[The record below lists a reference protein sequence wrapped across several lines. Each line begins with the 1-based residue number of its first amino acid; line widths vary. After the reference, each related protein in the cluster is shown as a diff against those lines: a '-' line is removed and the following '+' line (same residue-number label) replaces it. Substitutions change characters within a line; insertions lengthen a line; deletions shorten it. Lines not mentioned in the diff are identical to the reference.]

1 MDAKRLST
9 GAALAAVLVLP
20 ACGAGEPLT
29 DEPLN
34 GIGADQAEAGIGLH
48 GVYVQKPAEGPYEP
62 GDNAIVRFT
71 MVNNTEQADR
81 LTEVTTSYAQDVV
94 QHWDRQCD
102 GTAEKVPAIPVAAE
116 DDVPNPPAIDRPHPG
131 YHLEII
137 EFNQEV
143 HAGTVVP
150 LTFTFQ
156 NAGEIQVD
164 ALVQQ
169 PHRLEEPA
177 TQGCQPPPSA

>member
-1 MDAKRLST
+1 MDAKRLT
-9 GAALAAVLVLP
+9 IGATLATVLVLP
-20 ACGAGEPLT
+20 ACGGDVLT

-34 GIGADQAEAGIGLH
+34 GIGADQAKSGIGLH
-48 GVYVQKPAEGPYEP
+48 GVYVQKPDESPYRA
-62 GDNAIVRFT
+62 GDDAIVRFT

-81 LTEVTTSYAQDVV
+81 LTKVSTSYARDVV

-102 GTAEKVPAIPVAAE
+102 GTAEEVSAIPVAAE

-137 EFNQEV
+137 GFNQEV

-150 LTFTFQ
+150 MTFTFEQ
-156 NAGEIQVD
+156 AGEIQVD

-177 TQGCQPPPSA
+177 TQGCQPPPST